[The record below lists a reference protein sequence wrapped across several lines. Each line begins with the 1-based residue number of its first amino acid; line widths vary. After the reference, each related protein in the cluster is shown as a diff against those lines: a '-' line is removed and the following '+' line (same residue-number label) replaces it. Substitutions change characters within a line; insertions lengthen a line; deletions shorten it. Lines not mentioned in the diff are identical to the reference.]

1 MKRTF
6 RKRNRIAFAA
16 IGIVGSLLLASPIHA
31 QPIDGVG
38 KLKFG
43 MKPDEV
49 AALDGCSSQTECL
62 YEILGKNRYFRLVYR
77 PEHPDP
83 KTPPSQTPPGTL
95 SLIDIDMGNYTRTWF
110 LELID
115 VLASQFPVIHSPT
128 ETGRRDVPARKKSRT
143 DYWSCRR
150 CCLVEDRPSSL
161 RQSHSPSDL
170 SGCRQSQ
177 SSAGT
182 LERFPYLL
190 ATLRKRCFPDAASS
204 CLDSRY

>member
-6 RKRNRIAFAA
+6 RKRNWIAFAA

-77 PEHPDP
+77 PERPDP

-128 ETGRRDVPARKKSRT
+128 EQEDAMFQQGKSQELIIGLADGVVLLKVVRRPFGN
-143 DYWSCRR
+143 
-150 CCLVEDRPSSL
+150 LIL
-161 RQSHSPSDL
+161 RVIYQDADKAKVQRALWNASPTS
-170 SGCRQSQ
+170 
-177 SSAGT
+177 
-182 LERFPYLL
+182 
-190 ATLRKRCFPDAASS
+190 
-204 CLDSRY
+204 